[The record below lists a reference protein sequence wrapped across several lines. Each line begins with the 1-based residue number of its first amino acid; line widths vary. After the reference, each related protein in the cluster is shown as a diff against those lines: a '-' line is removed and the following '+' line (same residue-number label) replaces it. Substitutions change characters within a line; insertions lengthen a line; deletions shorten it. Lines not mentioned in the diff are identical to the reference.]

1 MSKIENLIEKDNF
14 YYKALLLCAE
24 DEIKNLNK
32 TVHSKELI
40 ISELRLALLKVQSLA
55 QTNPIQMDNINALVK
70 NQIKQILHK

>member
-14 YYKALLLCAE
+14 YYKELLLNAE
-24 DEIKNLNK
+24 DEIRNLNK
-32 TVHSKELI
+32 SVQDKELT
-40 ISELRLALLKVQSLA
+40 ISELRLALLKVVSLT

>member
-14 YYKALLLCAE
+14 YYKELLLNAE
-24 DEIKNLNK
+24 DEIRNLNK
-32 TVHSKELI
+32 SVQDKELT
-40 ISELRLALLKVQSLA
+40 ISELRLALLKVQSLT

>member
-14 YYKALLLCAE
+14 YYKELLLCAE

-32 TVHSKELI
+32 TVQSKELI

>member
-1 MSKIENLIEKDNF
+1 MSKIKNLIEKDNF
-14 YYKALLLCAE
+14 YYKELLLCAE

-32 TVHSKELI
+32 TVQSKELI